1 MTDLE
6 KSIEKA
12 LIERKPLRC
21 ELCDEKVYYMDSGRY
36 QCRSCNH
43 IMFDDFGKVKAYL
56 EEHGPSH
63 AVAIS
68 SATGVS
74 MEIIDVFLRKGR
86 LEIPEGSKYYIQCQ
100 KCGCSIRYGRFC
112 PDCIKETANG
122 IRAICA
128 EDEGEK
134 PKFDINPD
142 RQGKIHFMN
151 RRWE

>member
-12 LIERKPLRC
+12 LIERKPMSC
-21 ELCDEKVYYMDSGRY
+21 ELCGEKVYYLDSGKY

-43 IMFDDFGKVKAYL
+43 IMLDDFGKVKAYI

-63 AVAIS
+63 SVAIA

-74 MEIIDVFLRKGR
+74 PDIIDVFLRKGR

-100 KCGCSIRYGRFC
+100 KCHCSIRYGRFC
-112 PDCIKETANG
+112 PACIKETANS
-122 IRAICA
+122 IKAVCA
-128 EDEGEK
+128 EDEGER
-134 PKFDINPD
+134 PKYEINVE
-142 RQGKIHFMN
+142 RKAKVHFFN